1 MVDVDKKVTKTKQKT
16 KSCFGAIN
24 KTIQSSPSNILS
36 DQEYFTLHVTNVK
49 ERDEK
54 EE

>member
-1 MVDVDKKVTKTKQKT
+1 MVDVDKKVTKTKKT

-36 DQEYFTLHVTNVK
+36 DQEYFTLHVTNVE

-54 EE
+54 EQ